1 MRTAGGNTLINAL
14 LEAKLPSGGRPGAQA
29 TSAETELFVQRK
41 YVERRWSSEEH
52 ADVAGM
58 QQVDL
63 GDANA
68 DASDANDT
76 NGATADPHTGM
87 AVSTNPIAMQEFA
100 GILLI
105 RLKWANKLPKSDFV
119 TESDSY
125 VIMRIREMSA
135 AGGKAAAAAA
145 ARDGEKKTRTTRPA
159 EGGGG
164 GGGGKAGGGGGGGGR
179 GSGPASAA
187 ASALPVT
194 PDPVH
199 GPQMA
204 RSSTVDN
211 SANPEWNEKFT
222 LNFIDVENEE
232 LCIEVWDGDTLGSDE
247 LLGTASL
254 PLSMLPPSKNVQVGG
269 RDGWMDGWMDGL
281 ESWPILPFFFPPVDF
296 PTPVSPFPL
305 AFFSPQVILPLENV
319 LAHQGFVFS
328 CLCLG
333 HKRRN
338 DASVTM
344 GLTLNKLE

>member
-164 GGGGKAGGGGGGGGR
+164 GGGGKAGGGGGGSGR

-269 RDGWMDGWMDGL
+269 RDGWMDWNRGRFSL
-281 ESWPILPFFFPPVDF
+281 FFFFPPVDF